1 MDKRINTFS
10 YITYLVFLLLS
21 IFIFYIICL
30 KHEYYS
36 SKLSDLTNIIVYG
49 DSAPRGRIYDR
60 NHNLLV
66 DNTEVLEITYK
77 KNKNTSIHDEI
88 KLAYEASKHLDL
100 DYSKLDDRSLKE
112 FYLVMY
118 PDKIKLS
125 KEEINKYKQRLL
137 SNKDIENIKINRISD
152 SYLEVFND
160 TDKKAA
166 YIYFLMNNNYT
177 YSDKIIKSS
186 ATYSEYAYFAEHL
199 DSLKGFNIKTSWDR
213 VYLYDDTF
221 RSILGSVGPIPKENK
236 NEYLSSDY
244 NMSDTVGLSNI
255 EKQYEKYLRGK
266 KSIYRKIN
274 SNTLELISPSERGKD
289 IILSIDINLQKE
301 IDNII
306 DKNLIRAKNEANTK
320 YLNKSYVIIQEPNTG
335 EVLALSGRKIIKG
348 NNNYT
353 FIDISP
359 YALTDPMTPGSV
371 VKGASM
377 LVGYNTNNLS
387 IGEVM
392 TDECVKLYNFPKKCS
407 YKQYGKINDIK
418 ALSHSSNVYQYKIAL
433 RVAGINYYPGVKATV
448 SKESF
453 DIYRNMFKSFGLG
466 IKTEIDLPVESLGY
480 SGDKVSP
487 DLLLNYAIGQYDS
500 YTPIQLSQYIT
511 TFASNGNRLKPHLL
525 KEVYDNNIII
535 KRIEPTVLNKI
546 DTKEEYF
553 NRVKEG
559 FIAVMEDGYGKNVMG
574 NSPRPAG
581 KTGTSESFL
590 DTNND
595 NIIDTPTISNS
606 FVGFAPYDN
615 PKMSITVTS
624 PDVSYINSSNN
635 YITYMNRRIAKDV
648 SDKYFELYPMNNWL
662 KCVIIKI
669 GE

>member
-1 MDKRINTFS
+1 MDKRIKIFS
-10 YITYLVFLLLS
+10 YFIYLLFFLLT
-21 IFIFYIICL
+21 IYTFYIICI
-30 KHEYYS
+30 KHDYYS
-36 SKLSDLTNIIVYG
+36 LKLSNLTNIIVYG

-77 KNKNTSIHDEI
+77 KNKNVSISDEI
-88 KLAYEASKHLDL
+88 KLAYKVSKHLDL
-100 DYSKLDDRSLKE
+100 DYSKLDDRNLKE
-112 FYLVMY
+112 FYLIKY
-118 PDKIKLS
+118 PNNIKLT
-125 KEEINKYKQRLL
+125 KEEKIKYKQRLL
-137 SNKDIENIKINRISD
+137 SNKDIENIKINRISEND
-152 SYLEVFND
+152 LKVFND
-160 TDKKAA
+160 SDRKAA
-166 YIYFLMNNNYT
+166 YIYYLMNNNYT
-177 YSDKIIKSS
+177 YSDKTIKTNV
-186 ATYSEYAYFAEHL
+186 TYSEYAYFAEHL

-213 VYLYDDTF
+213 VYLYGDTF
-221 RSILGSVGPIPKENK
+221 KNILGSVGSIPKEKK
-236 NEYLSSDY
+236 NEYISSDY
-244 NMSDTVGLSNI
+244 SLSDTVGLSNI
-255 EKQYEKYLRGK
+255 ELQYEDYLKGK
-266 KSIYRKIN
+266 KSEYIKIN
-274 SNTLELISPSERGKD
+274 SNTLKLISPSKRGKD
-289 IILSIDINLQKE
+289 IVLSIDINLQKE
-301 IDNII
+301 IDDII

-320 YLNKSYVIIQEPNTG
+320 YLNKSYVIIQEATSG
-335 EVLALSGRKIIKG
+335 EILAISGRKMIKKYDD
-348 NNNYT
+348 YT

-377 LVGYNTNNLS
+377 LVGYNTNNLK
-387 IGEVM
+387 IGETM

-433 RVAGINYYPGVKATV
+433 RVAGINYYPGVKASV
-448 SKESF
+448 SKEAF
-453 DIYRNMFKSFGLG
+453 DTYRTMFKSFGLG
-466 IKTEIDLPVESLGY
+466 VKTEIDLPIESLGY
-480 SGDKVSP
+480 SGSKVSP

-525 KEVYDNNIII
+525 KEVYDNNKII
-535 KRIEPTVLNKI
+535 KRIDKTILNKI

-624 PDVSYINSSNN
+624 PDVSYINLNN
-635 YITYMNRRIAKDV
+635 DYITYMNRRIAKDV
-648 SDKYFELYPMNNWL
+648 SNKYFELYPIYN
-662 KCVIIKI
+662 
-669 GE
+669 